1 GQPVRFTDV
10 VTYASTT
17 IDPLEVLMSQDITSV
32 TKMLRTG
39 SGKILANLREAP
51 LVARDDIDHILSDL
65 MEAGLSGIM
74 EVGEPNT
81 RVLDVPVERDHLG
94 VVVIGGTNPMA
105 MAKEQG
111 FEVRTSAMSALI
123 GIDSMKHI
131 EDLI

>member
-1 GQPVRFTDV
+1 MSYSIFVN
-10 VTYASTT
+10 
-17 IDPLEVLMSQDITSV
+17 LM
-32 TKMLRTG
+32 
-39 SGKILANLREAP
+39 P
-51 LVARDDIDHILSDL
+51 ARDDIDHILSDL